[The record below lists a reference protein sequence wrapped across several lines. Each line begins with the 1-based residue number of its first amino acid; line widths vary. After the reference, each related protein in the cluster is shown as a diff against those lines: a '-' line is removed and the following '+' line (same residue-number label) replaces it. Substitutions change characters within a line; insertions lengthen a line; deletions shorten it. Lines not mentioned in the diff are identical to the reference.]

1 MRARFTLKLSSVGKV
16 VINHSRGK
24 LKELKKLKSGF
35 ELIRH
40 TAKTEAGNSGSPLLD
55 EGLNEVLGLHHAGEL
70 IGSYSFSNNV

>member
-24 LKELKKLKSGF
+24 LKELKLKSGF

-70 IGSYSFSNNV
+70 IGSYSFVTNV

>member
-1 MRARFTLKLSSVGKV
+1 MRAHLTLKLSSAGKV

-24 LKELKKLKSGF
+24 LKELKFKSGF

-40 TAKTEAGNSGSPLLD
+40 TAKTEPGNSGSPLLD

-70 IGSYSFSNNV
+70 IGSYSF